1 MGRDAPRP
9 RRTRGLARADPVR
22 ARARRGRLVHP
33 AESGERSLLALQLL
47 GPAVRRA
54 RRAERDLG
62 LSRGRE
68 RRVLAH
74 DSAVRREQVLSSR
87 GQPLDRD
94 AAGDGRDDHRRRL
107 RVPSAAARR
116 LPRGSELVGART
128 PVPDRVGLPAIPRVA
143 RAVPDVDPARVLP
156 PQLLG
161 RGRGQRARDR
171 GDGRAHRRRSHVHL
185 DGLPALRLQLPARLG
200 ESPEERPARDRR
212 AHPGGRCA
220 PLRLHRGRFQEGGR
234 RGGGEGLRQPGR
246 RPLVIAYL
254 SRRLAWAVV
263 LLFGITLAVFLV
275 VHLSGDPTA
284 LYVGPEGTRQDYEM
298 VRAALGFDRPLP
310 EQYGRF
316 LLRAVQGDFGRS
328 LRHQQPTLPLVLTR
342 FPATLK
348 LALVAMALAVAL
360 ALPLGILSALRR
372 NSVLDTFAMAFA
384 LSGQCMPTFWLGI
397 LLILVFAVQL
407 RWVPVYGGEGLAA
420 LALPALTLGVWAMA
434 RTARITRSSMLEVLH
449 QDFLR
454 TARAKGI
461 SEWGVILRHA
471 LRNGAIPIVTAIG
484 LELGNLLGGA
494 VITEA
499 VFAYPGVGRLAV
511 EAVVNKDVPLL
522 QAVVFTVAA
531 SLILLNA
538 AIDLLYMALDPRV
551 RLA

>member
-1 MGRDAPRP
+1 M
-9 RRTRGLARADPVR
+9 
-22 ARARRGRLVHP
+22 
-33 AESGERSLLALQLL
+33 L
-47 GPAVRRA
+47 G
-54 RRAERDLG
+54 
-62 LSRGRE
+62 
-68 RRVLAH
+68 
-74 DSAVRREQVLSSR
+74 
-87 GQPLDRD
+87 
-94 AAGDGRDDHRRRL
+94 
-107 RVPSAAARR
+107 
-116 LPRGSELVGART
+116 
-128 PVPDRVGLPAIPRVA
+128 
-143 RAVPDVDPARVLP
+143 
-156 PQLLG
+156 
-161 RGRGQRARDR
+161 
-171 GDGRAHRRRSHVHL
+171 
-185 DGLPALRLQLPARLG
+185 
-200 ESPEERPARDRR
+200 
-212 AHPGGRCA
+212 
-220 PLRLHRGRFQEGGR
+220 
-234 RGGGEGLRQPGR
+234 
-246 RPLVIAYL
+246 YL

-284 LYVGPEGTRQDYEM
+284 LYVGPEGTRQDYEI
-298 VRAALGFDRPLP
+298 VRAALGFDRPLA

-348 LALVAMALAVAL
+348 LALAAMALAVAV

-372 NSVLDTFAMAFA
+372 NSPLDTVAMTLA
-384 LSGQCMPTFWLGI
+384 LAGQCMPTFWLGI

-407 RWVPVYGGEGLAA
+407 RWVPVYGGEGLAS

-434 RTARITRSSMLEVLH
+434 RTARITRSSMLEVLP

-461 SEWGVILRHA
+461 AERHVILRHA

-522 QAVVFTVAA
+522 QAVVFSVAA

-538 AIDLLYMALDPRV
+538 VIDVLYMLLDPRV